1 MEGKQGQRHKSR
13 GSWIKCLTLTA
24 LHASLCVG
32 EGAAPPPR
40 ERERE
45 ALTSPVNKPTAA
57 AAAGNPI
64 TNKKERQPGKRESP
78 QFQWQGKR
86 APIRGTVNSK
96 RKRGR
101 LRFPESDPTIRAR
114 EIRTECA
121 KREREREDAML
132 QRESRTEKHTS
143 EDRRDTR

>member
-1 MEGKQGQRHKSR
+1 M
-13 GSWIKCLTLTA
+13 
-24 LHASLCVG
+24 
-32 EGAAPPPR
+32 
-40 ERERE
+40 
-45 ALTSPVNKPTAA
+45 NKPTAA

-64 TNKKERQPGKRESP
+64 TNKKERQPEKRESP

-86 APIRGTVNSK
+86 APIRGTVNSS

-121 KREREREDAML
+121 KREDAML
-132 QRESRTEKHTS
+132 QRESRTEKHTR